1 MEGTS
6 AFWEHLPKGHPSV
19 KHISCSWWW
28 GEKMLSPLVTMWPS
42 REYQQ
47 MNGLAL
53 ALQLQT
59 PLQGQVK
66 AKEATAI

>member
-19 KHISCSWWW
+19 KHINCSWWW

-42 REYQQ
+42 REYQ

-53 ALQLQT
+53 ALQL
-59 PLQGQVK
+59 
-66 AKEATAI
+66 